1 MKMWR
6 TGETTDPVWESGS
19 GEDQDKAA
27 GFRKAPTAEKLTIL
41 RRRNMKKLDL
51 RKFDFKELAI

>member
-1 MKMWR
+1 MWR

-41 RRRNMKKLDL
+41 RRRKKNL
-51 RKFDFKELAI
+51 RKFDLRNWQFE